1 MKKVFKEYWLL
12 MLIGA
17 LLLCGTVYFVIED
30 NSGKIAGKT
39 ENGNDVVFSIG
50 TENVTADEFY
60 DSLYESYGSAGIYQF
75 MLKAI
80 SEAAYETT
88 TDMKELAKLYAEN
101 VKANYMSSYGGEYE
115 AYLVSDLQSLGYNS
129 IDDLTTYFINYQK
142 TTQFLIETVTDET
155 DGTWNEYA
163 AEKLP
168 RVVSHILIKMT
179 DPENPTDE
187 ELAKVNAVNDALA
200 NGETFSAVAAAHS
213 EDSSATSNGLLGYV
227 DADTN
232 YVEEFLTAMLALE
245 EGETTDWVK
254 TDYGYHLITCHS
266 TSLDYFVENYSEDML
281 NAVLTFDPSVQP
293 RAVWAKANELGIEF
307 ADEAVKADLM
317 KYMGLESEAE

>member
-17 LLLCGTVYFVIED
+17 LLLCGSVYFVIED
-30 NSGKIAGKT
+30 NTGKIAGKK

-60 DSLYESYGSAGIYQF
+60 DSLYESYGTAGIYQF
-75 MLKAI
+75 MLKAVADA
-80 SEAAYETT
+80 SYETT
-88 TDMKELAKLYAEN
+88 TEMKDLAELYAEN

-115 AYLVSDLQSLGYNS
+115 TYLVSDLQSLGYNS
-129 IDDLTTYFINYQK
+129 IDDLTTYFVNYQK
-142 TTQFLIETVTDET
+142 TNQFLIETVTDEN

-163 AEKLP
+163 KENNP

-179 DPENPTDE
+179 DPENPPDE
-187 ELAKVNAVNDALA
+187 ELAKVNAVNEALA
-200 NGETFSAVAAAHS
+200 NGEEFGKVAYAHS
-213 EDSSATSNGLLGYV
+213 EDSSATTNGLLGYA
-227 DADTN
+227 DANTS
-232 YVEEFLTAMLALE
+232 YVEAFLTAMLALE
-245 EGETTDWVK
+245 EGETSEWVK
-254 TDYGYHLITCHS
+254 TEYGYHLIKCDS

-281 NAVLTFDPSVQP
+281 NAVLSFDPTVQP
-293 RAVWAKANELGIEF
+293 RAVWAKANELGIVF
-307 ADEAVKADLM
+307 TDEAVKADLL